1 MNSPRIAL
9 IHATPLAIEP
19 VNAVFRSEWP
29 EAQCVNLL
37 EDSLTT
43 DLQRLGM
50 GPAIMGRMMDLASYQ
65 HRQGADA
72 ILFTCSA
79 FGPAIDAVKA
89 ALPIPVLKPNE
100 AMFDEALAMAN
111 AHGPESCL
119 GLLTTFGPSSV
130 SMREELQTAIADR
143 GLTLTVAGACAQAAM
158 GHLLAGDAQTHDRLI
173 LDAAAQLASC
183 AVYLLGQF
191 SMARAQ
197 AQVAQ
202 QVGRPVLTS
211 PGSAVSAL
219 RRQLPTART
228 PRA

>member
-1 MNSPRIAL
+1 
-9 IHATPLAIEP
+9 
-19 VNAVFRSEWP
+19 
-29 EAQCVNLL
+29 
-37 EDSLTT
+37 
-43 DLQRLGM
+43 
-50 GPAIMGRMMDLASYQ
+50 
-65 HRQGADA
+65 
-72 ILFTCSA
+72 
-79 FGPAIDAVKA
+79 VKA

-111 AHGPESCL
+111 AQGPESCL
-119 GLLTTFGPSSV
+119 GLLTTFAPSSV

-158 GHLLAGDAQTHDRLI
+158 GHLLAGDAQTHDRLV
-173 LDAAAQLASC
+173 LDAAAQLPGC